1 MSEQKADFFDSVM
14 GKGIMLVSLSLIK
27 YRLLI
32 TILNTCSWYKLMR
45 ANWERAWRIKCAI
58 DKVPILQTICTY
70 TIGYGEKGST
80 RFVSWE

>member
-1 MSEQKADFFDSVM
+1 MSEQKADFFGSVM

-45 ANWERAWRIKCAI
+45 ANWERAWRIKCATS
-58 DKVPILQTICTY
+58 KVGHSLVVLFL
-70 TIGYGEKGST
+70 
-80 RFVSWE
+80 R